1 MVRALVT
8 AGPTRE
14 PIDPV
19 RFISNASS
27 GRQAAALAS
36 EALARSWRVDVV
48 CGPLEVEL
56 PPGAAR
62 HPVSTAA
69 EMLEA
74 CLRLHPSADVVIGAA
89 AVSDFRPA
97 RFSPAKRPRGD
108 GAWMLELVPTPD
120 ILAALGPL
128 KGDRIHAGFALESE
142 DLVENARRK
151 LREKNLDLIVANP
164 VEAVGSSESRYH
176 LISADGSVRELGRL
190 TKLELARALV
200 DEIARLLGY
209 RHRDVPPVR

>member
-1 MVRALVT
+1 MVRALLT

-36 EALARSWRVDVV
+36 EALARGWSVDVV
-48 CGPLEVEL
+48 SGPLEVEL

-89 AVSDFRPA
+89 AVSDYRPA
-97 RFSPAKRPRGD
+97 RFSPAKRRRGD
-108 GAWMLELVPTPD
+108 GAWILELVPTPD
-120 ILAALGPL
+120 ILGELGRA

-164 VEAVGSSESRYH
+164 VEAIGSAESRYH
-176 LISADGSVRELGRL
+176 LVSADGSVRELGRL
-190 TKLELARALV
+190 SKVELARAVV
-200 DEIARLLGY
+200 DEIVRLLGY
-209 RHRDVPPVR
+209 RHRDPPAGR